1 MLRERLV
8 ALLSE
13 ASGRMITAA
22 SFATRRRKPA
32 RERSHRMR
40 KRARDERHYADAIV
54 DKCLGAH
61 MPEAQRNPLGFPVF
75 SS

>member
-1 MLRERLV
+1 
-8 ALLSE
+8 
-13 ASGRMITAA
+13 
-22 SFATRRRKPA
+22 
-32 RERSHRMR
+32 MR

-61 MPEAQRNPLGFPVF
+61 MPEAQHNPLGFLFF